1 MRLGEM
7 SNTLYMLVIEYTEA
21 RAAQTDLANM
31 PSVQSGTLYQIDVKD
46 GNNSK
51 IHNFHVID
59 RTVEIYDVKRRIYL
73 NSFSNAVKS
82 VLSAEP
88 DLVQLTYQ
96 AAGTQLIFTID
107 QTAIRNV
114 IRGYMPMGFVI
125 LFSCYSFL
133 GTIVY
138 FVLKRY

>member
-31 PSVQSGTLYQIDVKD
+31 PSGHSGTLYQIDVKD